1 MENIVAVLRDW
12 GMGTVVPVAET
23 MVPMKTGSKFCADL
37 RLTIFNQC
45 S

>member
-1 MENIVAVLRDW
+1 MENIVGVLWNR
-12 GMGTVVPVAET
+12 GMGTVVPDAET

-37 RLTIFNQC
+37 RLTIFHQY